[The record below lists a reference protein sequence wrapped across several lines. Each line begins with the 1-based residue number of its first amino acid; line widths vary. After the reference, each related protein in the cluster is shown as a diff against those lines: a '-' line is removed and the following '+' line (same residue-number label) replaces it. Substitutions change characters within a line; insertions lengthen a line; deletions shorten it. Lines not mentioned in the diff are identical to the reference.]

1 MSDPQN
7 PDIGI
12 PAGRRAADGGH
23 GRRWNSVRSEDREM
37 ETHVGTYITRFC
49 AALAIA
55 LLAFASPAYAERD
68 HPIYEGLL
76 PPHFQMQEGAPLT
89 AADLAGKH
97 IALVPSANF
106 NAFAARLQNAHGN
119 ALVSEATIRDYLEA
133 VDPRKF
139 TDRVVMLLAPYGAQ
153 VTAARDFAD
162 AHAQGA
168 DYICVLDMR
177 VSSSLTGGTWSVRYG
192 IYALDASL
200 HHVFSSVQTGR
211 GQYHDPGLFAGA
223 NQTIVASDTATID
236 AARQASAALAQDVT
250 AKLGPPP
257 AATGDNHAN

>member
-1 MSDPQN
+1 MQT
-7 PDIGI
+7 
-12 PAGRRAADGGH
+12 RRA
-23 GRRWNSVRSEDREM
+23 
-37 ETHVGTYITRFC
+37 F
-49 AALAIA
+49 ALAGLLALSIA
-55 LLAFASPAYAERD
+55 LPAQAERD

-76 PPHFQMQEGAPLT
+76 PPNFQMQEGAPLT
-89 AADLAGKH
+89 AADLAGKR

-106 NAFAARLQNAHGN
+106 NAFAARLQNVHGN

-168 DYICVLDMR
+168 DYIGVLDMR
-177 VSSSLTGGTWSVRYG
+177 VSSSLMGGTWSVRYG
-192 IYALDASL
+192 IYVLDASL

-211 GQYHDPGLFAGA
+211 GQYHDPDLFAGV
-223 NQTIVASDTATID
+223 NQTFVAQDTATIE
-236 AARQASAALAQDVT
+236 AARQASAALAQDVIT
-250 AKLGPPP
+250 RLGS
-257 AATGDNHAN
+257 AQAVNGDNHAN